1 VVNIGVFSS
10 KFGTSL
16 HKLGCLWE
24 YKQQIICICH
34 TFWIFYQAMGYKL
47 RIALMFYEPLFDLE
61 FTNLIWEF
69 NQAMMFFIHQT
80 LEVSSGISGDGS
92 STKKIEI

>member
-1 VVNIGVFSS
+1 
-10 KFGTSL
+10 
-16 HKLGCLWE
+16 
-24 YKQQIICICH
+24 
-34 TFWIFYQAMGYKL
+34 
-47 RIALMFYEPLFDLE
+47 MFYEPLFDLE

-92 STKKIEI
+92 STKKVEI

>member
-1 VVNIGVFSS
+1 
-10 KFGTSL
+10 
-16 HKLGCLWE
+16 
-24 YKQQIICICH
+24 
-34 TFWIFYQAMGYKL
+34 MGYKL

>member
-1 VVNIGVFSS
+1 
-10 KFGTSL
+10 
-16 HKLGCLWE
+16 
-24 YKQQIICICH
+24 
-34 TFWIFYQAMGYKL
+34 
-47 RIALMFYEPLFDLE
+47 MFYEPLFDWE